1 MIYFFSLSSSIFS
14 RPTFL
19 QDKAPR
25 NRCSRKRDSRVR
37 DSAYGDRESG
47 NGLVYLEGGTMRGER
62 ERGWPRFLGRRGQSE
77 KTEMA
82 CSFRIICE
90 PRRGLMSV
98 FHDYRGNREACRR
111 KAGRERETA
120 ARAEAETRRKRKQ
133 VIFYMTAWLHF
144 PEQTSLWPSERK
156 KTSALIAALRST
168 LLAHPFVPSFTPFS
182 LFPFRSSSFR
192 FLLLLLAYHPVLSS
206 SSYIRIEWSS
216 RSEISR
222 TEKINNDRS
231 F

>member
-25 NRCSRKRDSRVR
+25 NRCSRKRDNRVR

-47 NGLVYLEGGTMRGER
+47 NGRGVPRGRRREEQWEER
-62 ERGWPRFLGRRGQSE
+62 EKGWPRFLGRRGQSE

-111 KAGRERETA
+111 KAGRERERRQRGRRQRRGGKGSKLYFIWQRDCISQNKHRSG
-120 ARAEAETRRKRKQ
+120 RASARKR
-133 VIFYMTAWLHF
+133 
-144 PEQTSLWPSERK
+144 R
-156 KTSALIAALRST
+156 R
-168 LLAHPFVPSFTPFS
+168 
-182 LFPFRSSSFR
+182 
-192 FLLLLLAYHPVLSS
+192 
-206 SSYIRIEWSS
+206 
-216 RSEISR
+216 
-222 TEKINNDRS
+222 
-231 F
+231 

>member
-47 NGLVYLEGGTMRGER
+47 NGLVYLEGGGGRNNERRER

-111 KAGRERETA
+111 KAGRERERDGSAGGGGDEEEKEASYILYDSVIAFPRTNIA
-120 ARAEAETRRKRKQ
+120 LAERAQENVGVNRSSP
-133 VIFYMTAWLHF
+133 FYSPRPSVRSFFHPLL
-144 PEQTSLWPSERK
+144 PLSLP
-156 KTSALIAALRST
+156 L
-168 LLAHPFVPSFTPFS
+168 FVLPFS
-182 LFPFRSSSFR
+182 SSSSCVPPR
-192 FLLLLLAYHPVLSS
+192 TFLLLVY
-206 SSYIRIEWSS
+206 SYRVIESV
-216 RSEISR
+216 R
-222 TEKINNDRS
+222 NFLDREN
-231 F
+231 

>member
-90 PRRGLMSV
+90 PRRSLMSV

-111 KAGRERETA
+111 KAGRERERETA

-133 VIFYMTAWLHF
+133 VIFYMTA
-144 PEQTSLWPSERK
+144 
-156 KTSALIAALRST
+156 
-168 LLAHPFVPSFTPFS
+168 
-182 LFPFRSSSFR
+182 
-192 FLLLLLAYHPVLSS
+192 
-206 SSYIRIEWSS
+206 
-216 RSEISR
+216 
-222 TEKINNDRS
+222 
-231 F
+231 

>member
-1 MIYFFSLSSSIFS
+1 MYIEWTFVIYFFSLSSSIFS

-111 KAGRERETA
+111 KAGRERERRQRGRRRRRGGKGSKLYFIWQRDCISQNKHRSG
-120 ARAEAETRRKRKQ
+120 RASARKR
-133 VIFYMTAWLHF
+133 
-144 PEQTSLWPSERK
+144 R
-156 KTSALIAALRST
+156 R
-168 LLAHPFVPSFTPFS
+168 
-182 LFPFRSSSFR
+182 
-192 FLLLLLAYHPVLSS
+192 
-206 SSYIRIEWSS
+206 
-216 RSEISR
+216 
-222 TEKINNDRS
+222 
-231 F
+231 